1 MGLRRGSVRVELVHA
16 GGVDR
21 GGGIGW
27 GLGGGDLEGF
37 RRSRWDGGLF
47 ALNHGQYG
55 RRMAKWWTSLL
66 GCFVQ
71 GALVLLSFGYAGCM
85 TPKSVSARVAQWL
98 R

>member
-47 ALNHGQYG
+47 ALNQ
-55 RRMAKWWTSLL
+55 R
-66 GCFVQ
+66 
-71 GALVLLSFGYAGCM
+71 
-85 TPKSVSARVAQWL
+85 SVWKENG
-98 R
+98 